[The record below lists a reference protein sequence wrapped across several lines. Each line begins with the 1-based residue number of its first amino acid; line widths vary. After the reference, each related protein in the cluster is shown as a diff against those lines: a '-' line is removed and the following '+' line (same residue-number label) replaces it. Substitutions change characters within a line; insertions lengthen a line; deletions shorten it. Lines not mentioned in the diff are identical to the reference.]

1 VNKKEI
7 FISLGALVFFFW
19 MYYSP
24 SFMFNDTGIRGFFA
38 KGSLEREVKEG
49 TLKVAEKSA
58 SFDFFSLFHKEAR
71 VLFVGDSMFD
81 RTIRSRASTHGE
93 NFIFSCVKDFLTS
106 FDVVVANL
114 EGPVTSFDSKSVGT
128 VPGQEGNTTFT
139 FSPTIP
145 KVLFDHNVRVVSL
158 GNNHI
163 TDFGREGV
171 EMTRLYLKKAS
182 VDYFGDPFDSK
193 KKSTVVSVPGAT
205 LGIVGYN
212 QFLGVDTI
220 AQTVEEIERLN
231 DEVDHVIVFSH
242 WGDEYVDAN
251 QFQKSSARI
260 FIDAG
265 ADVVFGA
272 HPHVI
277 QKREEY
283 KGKTIYY
290 SLGNFVFDQ
299 YWDDSVR
306 KGLGVEMVVRGDELS
321 FVEHV
326 FELGR
331 DGRTCLVLE

>member
-1 VNKKEI
+1 MNKKEI
-7 FISLGALVFFFW
+7 FIGLGALLFFLW
-19 MYYSP
+19 MYYNP
-24 SFMFNDTGIRGFFA
+24 SFMLGGTGILRLFGMDESQA
-38 KGSLEREVKEG
+38 AHREGSLRV
-49 TLKVAEKSA
+49 TEKSA

-81 RTIRSRASTHGE
+81 RTIRSHASAQGE
-93 NFIFSCVKDFLTS
+93 DFLFSCMKDFLAS

-128 VPGQEGNTTFT
+128 IPGQEGNTTFT

-145 KVLFDHNVRVVSL
+145 KALFDHNVRVVSL

-171 EMTRLYLKKAS
+171 EMTRSYLKKAS
-182 VDYFGDPFDSK
+182 VDYFGDPFDAQ
-193 KKSTVVSVPGAT
+193 KKSTIVSVPGAT
-205 LGIVGYN
+205 FGIVGYN
-212 QFLGVDTI
+212 QFLGVDTVT
-220 AQTVEEIERLN
+220 QTVDEIERLR

-251 QFQKSSARI
+251 QFQKNSART

-290 SLGNFVFDQ
+290 SLGNFIFDQ
-299 YWDDSVR
+299 YWDASVR
-306 KGLGVEMVVRGDELS
+306 KGLGVEMVTQGGNIS
-321 FVEHV
+321 FIEHV

-331 DGRTCLVLE
+331 DGRTCVVLE